1 MGDESSKKA
10 KKEKKEKKDK
20 KDKKDKKRSREE
32 KGEGERDD
40 DARSNKKAA
49 AMSAAANG
57 VREARDGA
65 SANRLV
71 TWDSFE
77 ATCFPSRIKSALANA
92 GFTSPSEIQKRAW
105 PPACEG
111 RDVVA
116 VAKTGSGKTLAF
128 LLPTVYRLG
137 LRHARDAR
145 STLPARTTNESQG
158 VPAPDALVLAPT
170 RELAIQIHAE
180 CEKFGAPAGVRS
192 ACVYGGAP
200 AWEQKNALKTL
211 QGEISNTNTPA
222 GSSLVGFVVVA
233 TPGRL
238 CDLMTQN
245 AVALKSCFVVT
256 LDEADRML
264 DMGFEPQLREVFA
277 AVPPAPA
284 ETDAVGAGRQTTLF
298 TATWPKSVR
307 KLAGAFLAEG
317 ASLSAGDADA
327 AREDENASDKKHA
340 ATRVFLGGGD
350 GADAGELSAN
360 KAVTQ
365 RFIKAQDDEKD
376 KHMYDL
382 LSSLPE
388 GARVVAFA
396 NTKRRVEML
405 SKTFWDFGFGTCAV
419 HGDKQQ
425 KEREAALKKF
435 VDNECPLM
443 FATDVAA
450 RGLDIKGVTHVV
462 NFDMA
467 RDVESYVH
475 RIGRTGRAGELGESV
490 TFWNPDYDIACSPAL
505 CKIARDA
512 GQDVPE
518 WLAKYEKGKES
529 KQWKVADAVLKT

>member
-1 MGDESSKKA
+1 MGDESS

-20 KDKKDKKRSREE
+20 KDKKGKKDKKDKKRSRES
-32 KGEGERDD
+32 KD
-40 DARSNKKAA
+40 DARVVKKAA
-49 AMSAAANG
+49 VSAAANG
-57 VREARDGA
+57 DGETRDGA
-65 SANRLV
+65 SAKQLV

-77 ATCFPSRIKSALANA
+77 ATCFPTRVKAALTSA

-128 LLPTVYRLG
+128 LLPMVYRLG

-145 STLPARTTNESQG
+145 STLPTREAAAFRSGDASASG

-170 RELAIQIHAE
+170 RELAIQINAE
-180 CEKFGAPAGVRS
+180 CEKFGAPAGVRG

-200 AWEQKNALKTL
+200 AWEQKNALK
-211 QGEISNTNTPA
+211 SCDADVTNRTNDTI
-222 GSSLVGFVVVA
+222 GFIVVA

-238 CDLMTQN
+238 CDLMQQN
-245 AVALKSCFVVT
+245 AVSLARCHMVT

-277 AVPPAPA
+277 SVPRAPA

-317 ASLSAGDADA
+317 EGLAAASAADDA
-327 AREDENASDKKHA
+327 EQKTKKKHA

-350 GADAGELSAN
+350 AFSERAGELSAN
-360 KAVTQ
+360 RAVTQ
-365 RFIKAQDDEKD
+365 KFIKAQDDEKD

-382 LSSLPE
+382 LSNLPE

-419 HGDKQQ
+419 HGDKAQ

-435 VDNECPLM
+435 SDNECPLM

-490 TFWNPDYDIACSPAL
+490 TFWNPDYDVACSPAL

-512 GQDVPE
+512 GQELPE
-518 WLAKYEKGKES
+518 WLVKYEKGKES
-529 KQWKVADAVLKT
+529 KQWKVADAVLAP